1 MMLAVL
7 AAALLLLLLADAEIR
22 FEVRSDRTWKSESP
36 SGTWV
41 CVNEIGEWK
50 LDRLENEKTVPCK
63 RVHQRLRAPD
73 RSALSP
79 PYPIIT
85 RVSKLADR
93 FVLESQ
99 LGAGGMAR
107 VFLGRDQVLDRPVA
121 VKVLNALHGGTD
133 IGERFQREGRTAAR
147 LAHPN
152 IVQVYD
158 AGEAELDGRESPYIV
173 MEYVPGGDLKELIDK
188 RGRLSGA
195 ELSRLGGEVC
205 SGLAHAHERGVI
217 HRDIKPHNI
226 LLDENGH
233 AKLTDFGIA
242 RALDAS
248 QATLTG
254 AYLGTA
260 LYSSPEQLQG
270 QKVTPKSDVYSLG
283 ATLYQ
288 AATGEVPFSGGTPI
302 EVASQ
307 HVSKAPTPPRERGAD
322 VGEEL
327 ESLILACLA
336 KQADDRPTAE
346 EARTRLEAG
355 IPAAATTQAQTE
367 APVAA
372 PTRTGRTRI
381 EQTRST
387 PAASPPRGRP
397 AARSTGGGR
406 RGQRRGALAV
416 LALLAVLAVI
426 GALAAPSI
434 LGGSGGQQAGQGGAG
449 QGGAAQNNAQQ
460 GGAGGESNGEGN
472 SGGSGDQ
479 SARGSGGGDQQAASG
494 EASASASASSQPSSE
509 EPSLDEPAPSQGSL
523 GDGGQ
528 QAQGSFT
535 AEAAEQTVEEFY
547 TTSSEGDYDRS
558 AELLSGGWRQS
569 KFPNRATFESTF
581 APVESV
587 EFVVGPTAEISGST
601 ATVTGETQATL
612 TDEIQRNAGVW
623 RLVKEGGE
631 WRIDGWTVT
640 QLSVRPA

>member
-1 MMLAVL
+1 M
-7 AAALLLLLLADAEIR
+7 
-22 FEVRSDRTWKSESP
+22 
-36 SGTWV
+36 
-41 CVNEIGEWK
+41 
-50 LDRLENEKTVPCK
+50 
-63 RVHQRLRAPD
+63 
-73 RSALSP
+73 
-79 PYPIIT
+79 
-85 RVSKLADR
+85 SKLADR

-107 VFLGRDQVLDRPVA
+107 VFLGRDEVLDRPVA

-205 SGLAHAHERGVI
+205 AGLAHAHERGVI

-226 LLDENGH
+226 LLDENSH

-242 RALDAS
+242 RALDTS

-288 AATGEVPFSGGTPI
+288 AATGEAPFSGGTPI

-322 VGEEL
+322 VGEDL
-327 ESLILACLA
+327 EFLILACLA

-355 IPAAATTQAQTE
+355 IPAATTQAQTE

-372 PTRTGRTRI
+372 LPRTGRTRT

-387 PAASPPRGRP
+387 PAAPPPRGRP

-416 LALLAVLAVI
+416 LALLAALAVI
-426 GALAAPSI
+426 GALAAPSL
-434 LGGSGGQQAGQGGAG
+434 LGGSGGQEAGQGGAG

-460 GGAGGESNGEGN
+460 GAAGGESNGEGRG
-472 SGGSGDQ
+472 GGSSDQ
-479 SARGSGGGDQQAASG
+479 SVQGSGGGDQQAASG
-494 EASASASASSQPSSE
+494 EASVSASASSQPSSE
-509 EPSLDEPAPSQGSL
+509 EPSLEEPAPSQGSL

-528 QAQGSFT
+528 QVQGSFT
-535 AEAAEQTVEEFY
+535 VEAAEQTVEEFY

-558 AELLSGGWRQS
+558 AELLSGSWRQS

-612 TDEIQRNAGVW
+612 TDQIQRNEGVW

-631 WRIDGWTVT
+631 WRIDGWTVK

>member
-1 MMLAVL
+1 
-7 AAALLLLLLADAEIR
+7 
-22 FEVRSDRTWKSESP
+22 
-36 SGTWV
+36 
-41 CVNEIGEWK
+41 
-50 LDRLENEKTVPCK
+50 
-63 RVHQRLRAPD
+63 
-73 RSALSP
+73 
-79 PYPIIT
+79 
-85 RVSKLADR
+85 VSKLADR

-107 VFLGRDQVLDRPVA
+107 VFLGRDEVLDRPVA

-205 SGLAHAHERGVI
+205 AGLAHAHERGVI

-226 LLDENGH
+226 LLDENSH

-242 RALDAS
+242 RALDTS

-288 AATGEVPFSGGTPI
+288 AATGEAPFSGGTPI

-322 VGEEL
+322 VGEDL

-336 KQADDRPTAE
+336 KRADDRPTAE

-367 APVAA
+367 APVTAL
-372 PTRTGRTRI
+372 PRTGRTRT

-387 PAASPPRGRP
+387 PAAPPPRGRP

-416 LALLAVLAVI
+416 LALLAALAVI
-426 GALAAPSI
+426 GALAAPSL
-434 LGGSGGQQAGQGGAG
+434 LGGSGGQEAGQGGAG
-449 QGGAAQNNAQQ
+449 QGGAAQNHAQQ
-460 GGAGGESNGEGN
+460 GAAGGESNGEDRG
-472 SGGSGDQ
+472 GGSSDQ
-479 SARGSGGGDQQAASG
+479 SAQGSGGGDQQAASG
-494 EASASASASSQPSSE
+494 EASVSASASSQPSSE
-509 EPSLDEPAPSQGSL
+509 EPSLEEPAPSQGSL

-535 AEAAEQTVEEFY
+535 VEAAEQTVEEFY

-558 AELLSGGWRQS
+558 AELLSGSWRQS

-612 TDEIQRNAGVW
+612 TDQIQRNEGVW

-631 WRIDGWTVT
+631 WRIDGWTVN